1 MSNWSNKRY
10 WLIGA
15 SEGLGHALAKTM
27 SEHGVELIV
36 SARSEGPLKAL
47 CDSLPG
53 KACYYTCL
61 LYTSPSPRDA
71 TLSRM
76 PSSA

>member
-1 MSNWSNKRY
+1 MNNWSGKRY

-15 SEGLGHALAKTM
+15 SQGLGHALAKIM
-27 SEHGVELIV
+27 SENGVELIV

-53 KACYYTCL
+53 KACYYTM
-61 LYTSPSPRDA
+61 DIQNGDEVK
-71 TLSRM
+71 TLVEK
-76 PSSA
+76 